1 LLYNVYME
9 EPENNKIEE
18 QKSEGGTGAMIGV
31 IIIIIVLL
39 VGIWYF
45 VTNKLEQ
52 IEEQKIQNAIIEAQ
66 NSATTTINLGTTTIT
81 E

>member
-1 LLYNVYME
+1 ME